1 MTPQIGEEHQQRNK
15 TPLPLVIFLHGYA
28 YQLGFT
34 GIYGLLGSSED
45 GGVINAIAARGIA
58 VLAWD
63 QTGMGARQSE
73 GGATF
78 YRRSG
83 GKGSRLGA
91 MVAEIQSALE
101 FVRCTS
107 VASESDPTC
116 LRQPTGGA
124 YPSLH
129 VPPLDSSKVFLVGY
143 SMGAAVALHAAAV
156 LPPSQIAGV
165 GVVGGWTPMRA
176 NGGNVTTGGNRM
188 IYETHALIPRLG
200 LFAGRVLRR
209 AVCFVVFFS
218 FFFGNSVGL
227 QSKFQYM
234 LTCALLMTYN
244 PLQVES
250 TKSHTTMT
258 NCLQR

>member
-200 LFAGRVLRR
+200 LFAGRLLRR
-209 AVCFVVFFS
+209 AVCFVVFF
-218 FFFGNSVGL
+218 FFFWKLGG
-227 QSKFQYM
+227 
-234 LTCALLMTYN
+234 AAI
-244 PLQVES
+244 
-250 TKSHTTMT
+250 
-258 NCLQR
+258 